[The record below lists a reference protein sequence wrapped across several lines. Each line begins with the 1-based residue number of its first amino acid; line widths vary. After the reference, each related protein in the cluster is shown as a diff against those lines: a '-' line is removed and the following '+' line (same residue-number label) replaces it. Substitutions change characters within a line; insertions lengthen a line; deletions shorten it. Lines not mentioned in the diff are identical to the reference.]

1 MFGSASLQHKTVSI
15 CIFLSNLIMINA
27 TQLHVYVG
35 YYLSKGSINI
45 TLAMIIIII
54 IIQSMS
60 IDIYSILVI
69 NLADMRL

>member
-1 MFGSASLQHKTVSI
+1 
-15 CIFLSNLIMINA
+15 MINA